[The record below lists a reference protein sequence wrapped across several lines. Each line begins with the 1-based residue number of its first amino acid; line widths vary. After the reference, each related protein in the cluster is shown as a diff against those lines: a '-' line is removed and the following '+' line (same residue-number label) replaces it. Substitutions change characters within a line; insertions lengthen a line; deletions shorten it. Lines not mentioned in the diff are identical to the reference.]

1 MTEIYCKQ
9 QNESPLYIRADS
21 RCYSFI
27 VGKGWLTFQPHPLA
41 IQAFVDRCTGDASHP
56 GWL

>member
-1 MTEIYCKQ
+1 MAEIYCKQ
-9 QNESPLYIRADS
+9 HNESPLCIRTDP

-27 VGKGWLTFQPHPLA
+27 VGKGWLICQPHPFA
-41 IQAFVDRCTGDASHP
+41 IQAFVDRYTGGASHP